1 MLRRYTSLFHA
12 QKAPLVHLARLAAGL
27 LLIGLVAALL
37 LLVDLGAVFSALA
50 KVSPGHVVAGLLLVQ
65 VQIVVSA
72 ARWHFTARRLSFSIP
87 WRKAVRE
94 YYVATAVNQLA
105 PGGVAGDVLRA
116 FRLRHGDVG
125 GLKRAAKTVI
135 FERLS
140 GQVSFFI
147 FFAAGLFFWPFLPVE
162 ASTPGGVRLPVAAG
176 LAVLV
181 VTLVLVVP
189 HVRGLGLELHA
200 VFVRHHAW
208 AVQAGLSLTVM
219 LAYVG
224 LFMLASHAVGAP
236 LPFAGA
242 LTIVPASLLV
252 MLIPTG
258 LGGWGTREA
267 AAAALWPMA
276 GFTAAD
282 GVAASLVYG
291 ALALIG
297 AMPGLAIL
305 LLSTGTPVPPE
316 VARSAGHDESRA

>member
-1 MLRRYTSLFHA
+1 ML
-12 QKAPLVHLARLAAGL
+12 LARLAAGL

-37 LLVDLGAVFSALA
+37 LLVDLGAVLSALQ
-50 KVSPGHVVAGLLLVQ
+50 KVSPGHVVTGLLIVQ

-72 ARWHFTARRLSFSIP
+72 VRWHFIARRLAFSIP
-87 WRKAVRE
+87 WLMAVRE

-116 FRLRHGDVG
+116 FRLRHGDPG
-125 GLKRAAKTVI
+125 GLKRSAKTVV

-147 FFAAGLFFWPFLPVE
+147 FFAAGFFFWPFLPGE
-162 ASTPGGVRLPVAAG
+162 AGIPGGVRLSVAAG
-176 LAVLV
+176 LTVLIVMLVLV
-181 VTLVLVVP
+181 VT

-200 VFVRHHAW
+200 VFVSRYAW

-236 LPFAGA
+236 LPIAGA

-252 MLIPTG
+252 MLVPTG

-267 AAAALWPMA
+267 AAAALWPIA
-276 GFTAAD
+276 GFAAAD

-291 ALALIG
+291 ALALVG

-305 LLSTGTPVPPE
+305 LLSSGLPGTPVLPE
-316 VARSAGHDESRA
+316 VSQSAGQDESRA